1 MLVNAT
7 APWVVLPSQDAGR
20 LSYSINLAADPDR
33 FTTAEQNLIGPVTV
47 SGIV

>member
-33 FTTAEQNLIGPVTV
+33 FKTAEQNLTGPVTV
-47 SGIV
+47 SDIV